1 VSERLRAELTR
12 VAAEFGDQVTFTLE
26 RPRDP
31 SHGDFATNLAMQLA
45 RRDRTNPRL
54 MAERVIAALDLSAAT
69 LSSVEIA
76 GPGFIN
82 FRLAADTLV
91 QDFQQILAQGAQY
104 GRSRTGAGKNVNV
117 EFVSANPTGPL
128 HVGHGRG
135 AALGDAIAALLEWTG
150 HEVTREFYVNDAGA
164 QISRLAESL
173 WARVQQAA
181 GRPAEIPEGGYH
193 GEYLTE
199 AATQLLAGEGPDF
212 ADLDDA
218 MGAARCRAAVL
229 AMQRAEQDATLAEF
243 GVHFDVITSEQAVY
257 ETGEVAAAL
266 ILLHD
271 GGFTFEEEGAL
282 WLCTSAFGDD
292 RDRVLRKSD
301 GSYTYFLP
309 DIAYHLDKFR
319 RGFDRAIDVW
329 GADHHGYIPRMQ
341 AALTALGVPSG
352 WLAVSLVQLVRVVR
366 GGEEVKMSKRSG
378 DFVTLRDLYEEVG
391 VDAARY
397 WFLMRRG
404 DTHLVFDIELAKSRT
419 DENPVFYVQMGHA
432 RMSGILR
439 NAGVDLSAGLPEDS
453 GILDV
458 SVLGADDIALIKKVT
473 QFAETVERAAR
484 DGEPHRITTYLEELA
499 RMSHGWYHTSRVLGE
514 APPIEHS
521 RLLLARG
528 VRQVFGNALALL
540 GISAPDR
547 M

>member
-1 VSERLRAELTR
+1 V
-12 VAAEFGDQVTFTLE
+12 
-26 RPRDP
+26 
-31 SHGDFATNLAMQLA
+31 
-45 RRDRTNPRL
+45 
-54 MAERVIAALDLSAAT
+54 
-69 LSSVEIA
+69 
-76 GPGFIN
+76 
-82 FRLAADTLV
+82 
-91 QDFQQILAQGAQY
+91 
-104 GRSRTGAGKNVNV
+104 
-117 EFVSANPTGPL
+117 
-128 HVGHGRG
+128 
-135 AALGDAIAALLEWTG
+135 
-150 HEVTREFYVNDAGA
+150 
-164 QISRLAESL
+164 
-173 WARVQQAA
+173 
-181 GRPAEIPEGGYH
+181 
-193 GEYLTE
+193 
-199 AATQLLAGEGPDF
+199 
-212 ADLDDA
+212 
-218 MGAARCRAAVL
+218 
-229 AMQRAEQDATLAEF
+229 
-243 GVHFDVITSEQAVY
+243 
-257 ETGEVAAAL
+257 
-266 ILLHD
+266 
-271 GGFTFEEEGAL
+271 
-282 WLCTSAFGDD
+282 
-292 RDRVLRKSD
+292 
-301 GSYTYFLP
+301 P

-341 AALTALGVPSG
+341 AALTALGLPDE

-404 DTHLVFDIELAKSRT
+404 DSHLVFDIELAKSRT

-439 NAGVDLSAGLPEDS
+439 NAGIDLSAALPEDP
-453 GILDV
+453 GTLEL

-484 DGEPHRITTYLEELA
+484 DGEPHRITTYLEDLA

-514 APPIEHS
+514 APAVEQS

-540 GISAPDR
+540 GISSPDR

>member
-12 VAAEFGDQVTFTLE
+12 VAEEFGDDVTFTLE

-31 SHGDFATNLAMQLA
+31 SHGDLATNLAMQLA

-54 MAERVIAALDLSAAT
+54 MAERVVAALDLSAAT
-69 LSSVEIA
+69 LASVEIA

-82 FRLAADTLV
+82 FRLAADTLT
-91 QDFQQILAQGAQY
+91 QDFQRILAEGAQY
-104 GRSRTGAGKNVNV
+104 GRSRTGAGRKVNV

-135 AALGDAIAALLEWTG
+135 AALGDGIAALLEWTG
-150 HEVTREFYVNDAGA
+150 HEVTREFYVNDAGV
-164 QISRLAESL
+164 QITRLAESL
-173 WARVQQAA
+173 WARVQQAV
-181 GRPAEIPEGGYH
+181 GRPAEIPDGGYH
-193 GEYLTE
+193 GEYLKE
-199 AATQLLAGEGPDF
+199 AAAELLQREGGAF
-212 ADLDDA
+212 ADLA
-218 MGAARCRAAVL
+218 PAVGVARCRAAVL
-229 AMQRAEQDATLAEF
+229 GMQRAEQNATLADF
-243 GVHFDVITSEQAVY
+243 GVRFDVIASEQAVY
-257 ETGEVAAAL
+257 DSGDVAAAIARL
-266 ILLHD
+266 QDEGL
-271 GGFTFEEEGAL
+271 TFDEDGAL
-282 WLCTSAFGDD
+282 WLRTSAFGDD

-301 GSYTYFLP
+301 GSYTYLVP

-341 AALTALGVPSG
+341 AALTALGLPAA
-352 WLAVSLVQLVRVVR
+352 WLDVALVQLVRVVR

-378 DFVTLRDLYEEVG
+378 DFITLRELYEEVG

-404 DTHLVFDIELAKSRT
+404 DSHLVFDIELAKART

-439 NAGVDLSAGLPEDS
+439 NAGVDPSRPMPEAE
-453 GILDV
+453 GPLDL
-458 SVLGADDIALIKKVT
+458 SVLGPDDIELIKKAT
-473 QFAETVERAAR
+473 QFSETVERAAR
-484 DGEPHRITTYLEELA
+484 DAEPHRITTYLEDLA

-514 APPIEHS
+514 APAIERS

-528 VRQVFGNALALL
+528 VRQVFGNALSLL